1 MKYIF
6 IFLIGSA
13 GYSGLEVFWRG
24 YTHWTMAVTGGAC
37 FLIIYLLNGVLR
49 TENILLKCVAGSAV
63 ITAAEL
69 LVGVTVNLILK
80 WNVWDY
86 SSLPF
91 NFMGQICLK
100 YSLLW
105 FFLCMPLIGICTLI
119 SRIF

>member
-1 MKYIF
+1 MKYIL

-63 ITAAEL
+63 ITAAEF

-105 FFLCMPLIGICTLI
+105 FFLCMPLSGICTLI